1 MLNYLVIGAGST
13 GLALGAYLLSSDKNV
28 SFVARGET
36 LKKIRNDGIILD
48 SNEKG
53 MLAFKDVNIY
63 APEEIN
69 RSFDVIFVC
78 VKYYSLMSVI
88 DIVSRASDGNTIV
101 IPLINAPRPVPSV
114 PQGSRTPG

>member
-53 MLAFKDVNIY
+53 Y
-63 APEEIN
+63 AGI
-69 RSFDVIFVC
+69 
-78 VKYYSLMSVI
+78 
-88 DIVSRASDGNTIV
+88 
-101 IPLINAPRPVPSV
+101 
-114 PQGSRTPG
+114 